1 MNARFWLPAI
11 GMALLCA
18 CAKQPV
24 VPNGTQ
30 ILDEEL
36 TLSRPVDKPFDTA
49 TRELAVGDGS
59 ILVAF
64 IDENLTDVKLNIA
77 TVVADKYSPKP
88 VEVENN
94 LLGSGMELAMFEVPE
109 EARVRVT
116 VTGARNAV
124 QPGKVRLRVR
134 QYSASAMQDPKF
146 ASQLRAFK
154 AWTLGTASSIRVDEV
169 KKTGLLEMQSAI
181 HGFDSPQGDATLSA
195 HAHLIRARML
205 YAFRIDWREARDEAQ
220 RARAAFAKL
229 PTQDALYEARAK
241 LAEALALVEMSN
253 DQELKDPG
261 PEQAKKLAREMF
273 EQLSAPTSVLGQI
286 ERARA
291 VSALGALDLTLMLI
305 NDSTKHFEQAR
316 QMYAAAGYTA
326 GELEERCNLAQVL
339 VEQGKFADAALLFD
353 AMLPQIDKIARPE
366 VQVKAYLTAA
376 RAYTFSGRT
385 DEGAELMLKSLP
397 IAQENQLHQQEGT
410 ALQGLSYAYQLRG
423 DLLQASA
430 FSNESLK
437 IARNQNDV
445 MEYVMGLVSA
455 GVAARA
461 NGDLDKAFE
470 LHREAVRLA
479 PNPVAQVRT
488 RLDLGVDY
496 YRIEDLPN
504 AIAQF
509 RDSLAVDLHDP
520 MSHVY
525 SDSKLGLAMF
535 ILEYDKSTSADLK
548 EAGKLIAESMETA
561 VKVRAPFYVIYAT
574 RVQAQLDA
582 RLGKTEAARAGFER
596 VFKLGQAYRQR
607 SASSE
612 ARSNI
617 LVDEQRAFRGY
628 LDVVFASAAKRG
640 PGVFAAA
647 APAEV
652 AGMRWLEQ
660 TRFEN
665 FGALRV
671 ASADAQTIAQEDKL
685 LTEMAQKSL
694 RIEAL
699 LKSGLSTEQAA
710 ELQALQVD
718 MARLHFELD
727 ILRTSAAARIT
738 SVTSTSTK
746 AAGTR
751 AWRPLEAGSAQVS
764 YALSEKHVYALVRSE
779 SGTSVTV
786 LAPSRKDL
794 EKQLIEFAKLDA
806 QTSSRQIETAL
817 EQISAV
823 LLPAGL
829 LPANTSAVE
838 IVAEGRI
845 ASVPFP
851 ALRSPTDSNRRL
863 AETHVVAMVTSLLD
877 VDPLPPLRHA
887 RPFRFVALA
896 SGSGTYRAAALDPT
910 PRLQAATKEIR
921 VAADLFTARDQSAK
935 VRLLMG
941 ADGTS
946 STLRGIWSSGADVVH
961 FATHALADLRQ
972 PIASLLV
979 LPAMDANG
987 KATYLT
993 AGQVQGWRGDVE
1005 LVFLSACESA
1015 IGPPQYASGMPG
1027 LQRAFLRA
1035 GARGV
1040 IATLAPIEDVFAQE
1054 FAADFYARYTS
1065 GMPASRALSETQRA
1079 WLAPKPGLSA
1089 DEQLRRR
1096 VTALSHAYFTG

>member
-1 MNARFWLPAI
+1 MNARIWLPAI
-11 GMALLCA
+11 GMGMLCA
-18 CAKQPV
+18 CAKQPTV
-24 VPNGTQ
+24 LDGTQ
-30 ILDEEL
+30 ILDEEVAL
-36 TLSRPVDKPFDTA
+36 TRQADKPIDSA
-49 TRELAVGDGS
+49 TRELTVGDDS

-64 IDENLTDVKLNIA
+64 VDENLTDVKLGIA
-77 TVVADKYSPKP
+77 TVDADKYSPKP

-94 LLGSGMELAMFEVPE
+94 LLGAGMELAMLELPE
-109 EARVRVT
+109 EARVLVT
-116 VTGARNAV
+116 LTGAQNATR
-124 QPGKVRLRVR
+124 PGKVRLRVR

-146 ASQLRAFK
+146 AAQLRSFK
-154 AWTLGTASSIRVDEV
+154 AWTLGTLSSIRVDEA
-169 KKTGLLEMQSAI
+169 KQTGLLELQSAI
-181 HGFDSPQGDATLSA
+181 HGFDSPQGDAAFSA
-195 HAHLIRARML
+195 HAQLIRARML
-205 YAFRIDWREARDEAQ
+205 YAFRIDWRDSRGQAQ

-229 PTQDALYEARAK
+229 PTPDLLNEARAQF
-241 LAEALALVEMSN
+241 AEALALVEISN
-253 DQELKDPG
+253 DRDLKDPTAD
-261 PEQAKKLAREMF
+261 EAKKLARETF
-273 EQLSAPTSVLGQI
+273 DQLSAPGSALGPI

-291 VSALGALDLTLMLI
+291 LSALGSLDLNLMLI
-305 NDSTKHFEQAR
+305 EDSTKHFEQAR
-316 QMYAAAGYTA
+316 EIFAAEGYTA
-326 GELEERCNLAQVL
+326 GEIEARCNLAQVF
-339 VEQGKFADAALLFD
+339 VEQGKFADAAPLFD
-353 AMLPQIDKIARPE
+353 AMLPQIARIARPE
-366 VQVKAYLTAA
+366 VQVKAYLSAA

-385 DEGAELMLKSLP
+385 DEGAELMLKALP
-397 IAQENQLHQQEGT
+397 IAQENQLRQQEGT

-437 IARNQNDV
+437 IAREENDV
-445 MEYVMGLVSA
+445 MEYVLGLVSA

-461 NGDLDKAFE
+461 NGDIDKAFE

-488 RLDLGVDY
+488 RLDLGIDY
-496 YRIEDLPN
+496 YRIEDLAN
-504 AIAQF
+504 AIAQY

-525 SDSKLGLAMF
+525 TDAKLGLAMF
-535 ILEYDKSTSADLK
+535 ILEYEKSTLKDLE
-548 EAGKLIAESMETA
+548 EAGKLIAESMETV
-561 VKVRAPFYVIYAT
+561 VKVRAPFHIIYAT
-574 RVQAQLDA
+574 RVQAQFDA
-582 RLGKTEAARAGFER
+582 RMGKTEAARAGFER
-596 VFKLGQAYRQR
+596 VFRLGQEYRQR

-628 LDVVFASAAKRG
+628 LDVVFANAAKRG

-647 APAEV
+647 TPTEV

-671 ASADAQTIAQEDKL
+671 AAFDAPTVEQEDKL
-685 LTEMAQKSL
+685 LAEMAQKSL
-694 RIEAL
+694 RIAAL
-699 LKSGLSTEQAA
+699 LTTGLTQQQSA
-710 ELQALQVD
+710 ELQALQID

-727 ILRTSAAARIT
+727 MLRTTAAARQT
-738 SVTSTSTK
+738 SV
-746 AAGTR
+746 AASKSNAAR
-751 AWRPLEAGSAQVS
+751 AWRDLAPASAQVS
-764 YALSEKHVYALVRSE
+764 YALSDKHVYALVRSE
-779 SGTSVTV
+779 SGTFVTV
-786 LAPSRKDL
+786 LGPSRKEL
-794 EKQLIEFAKLDA
+794 EKQLTEFAKLDVR
-806 QTSSRQIETAL
+806 TSSQQIETAL
-817 EQISAV
+817 EQISAA

-829 LPANTSAVE
+829 LPGKTQSVE

-851 ALRSPTDSNRRL
+851 ALRSPTDTKRRL

-877 VDPLPPLRHA
+877 VDDIPPPRQA

-896 SGSGTYRAAALDPT
+896 SGSGTYRAATVDPT

-921 VAADLFTARDQSAK
+921 IAADLFTARDQTAK
-935 VRLLMG
+935 IKLLTG
-941 ADGTS
+941 AEGTS
-946 STLRGIWSSGADVVH
+946 ATLRGIWSSGADVVH

-979 LPAMDANG
+979 LPAMDASG

-1040 IATLAPIEDVFAQE
+1040 IATLAPIEDIFAQE
-1054 FAADFYARYTS
+1054 FAADFYARYTK
-1065 GMPASRALSETQRA
+1065 GMPASQALSDTQRA
-1079 WLAPKPGLSA
+1079 WLVPKAGVRA

-1096 VTALSHAYFTG
+1096 VTALSHAYFAG